1 MAEKIINKLKEI
13 WGKIVAWWNNFSSK
27 QKTLV
32 VMLAA
37 GVIVAFVILYAVL
50 TSPNYTILE
59 QCKSTKE
66 ASQITTVLE
75 GAEIEHKVSDDGL
88 QIKVPKKLISKA
100 RLTLAGSG
108 ITTSGYTI
116 EEALSGSFTVTEAD
130 KAKKYKL
137 YLESTFEEDFVN
149 MFPAIR
155 SCTVEL
161 NIPENDGT
169 LLSKEEQA
177 GATIYVNIADGE
189 EFTKDNASFLAK
201 GIATALGCKNTNNI
215 TILDSA
221 CNLLF
226 AGDDIESAA
235 GNAST
240 QIGVKVDAENV
251 LNQGVKR
258 VLGGT
263 GVFGD
268 IKVTSNLV
276 IDFSTTEKTS
286 HEYTPAEGQSQG
298 LLSERSSYT
307 EESEGG
313 GGGVP
318 GTDSNSETTT
328 LIQDNSYSSSTIEEL
343 YEKYLPNEF
352 IENTTIPAGK
362 ISYGES
368 SLAVSSTNFVIV
380 KEDDIKKQGLLDGIT
395 WEEYKEA
402 NKTRTPVEITDEMI
416 ALASDASGIPENN
429 ITIMAFDENFFVDSE
444 GLGIDVYD
452 VVQIALIVIILALLA
467 IVVIRSMR
475 GEKAGE
481 EPEELSVE
489 TLLQSNPEPALDD
502 IELEESSETKRL
514 IEKFVDENPEAVA
527 NLLRNWLNEGWE

>member
-1 MAEKIINKLKEI
+1 MAEKIINKLKEL
-13 WGKIVAWWNNFSSK
+13 WEKIVAWWNKFTSR

-32 VMLAA
+32 VVLAA
-37 GVIVAFVILYAVL
+37 GVIVAFVVLYAVL
-50 TSPNYTILE
+50 TSPNYTMLE

-66 ASQITTVLE
+66 ASQITAVLE
-75 GAEIEHKVSDDGL
+75 GAEIDHKVSDDGL
-88 QIKVPKKLISKA
+88 QIKVPKKDLSKA

-108 ITTSGYTI
+108 ITTSSYTI
-116 EEALSGSFTVTEAD
+116 EEALNGSFTVTEAD

-137 YLESTFEEDFVN
+137 YLESTFEEDLVN
-149 MFPAIR
+149 VFPAIK
-155 SCTVEL
+155 SCTVQL
-161 NIPENDGT
+161 SIPENDGT
-169 LLSKEEQA
+169 LLAKDEDP
-177 GATIYVNIADGE
+177 GATIYVNIDEGQ
-189 EFTKDNASFLAK
+189 EFTSDNASFLAK

-215 TILDSA
+215 VILDSE

-226 AGDDIESAA
+226 SGDDIESAA
-235 GNAST
+235 GSAST

-307 EESEGG
+307 EESSGG

-328 LIQDNSYSSSTIEEL
+328 YYQDNSYSSSTIEEL

-352 IENTTIPAGK
+352 IENTQIPAGK
-362 ISYGES
+362 IDYRDS
-368 SLAVSSTNFVIV
+368 SLAVSSTNFIII
-380 KEDDIKKQGLLDGIT
+380 KQDDVKKQGLLDGIT

-402 NKTRTPVEITDEMI
+402 NKARTPVEISQEMI

-429 ITIMAFDENFFVDSE
+429 ITIMAYDENFFVDSE

-467 IVVIRSMR
+467 IVVIRSMK
-475 GEKAGE
+475 GEKSAE
-481 EPEELSVE
+481 EAEELSVE

>member
-1 MAEKIINKLKEI
+1 MAEKIINKLKGI

-116 EEALSGSFTVTEAD
+116 DEALSGSFTVTEAD

-177 GATIYVNIADGE
+177 GATIYVNIADG
-189 EFTKDNASFLAK
+189 
-201 GIATALGCKNTNNI
+201 
-215 TILDSA
+215 
-221 CNLLF
+221 
-226 AGDDIESAA
+226 
-235 GNAST
+235 
-240 QIGVKVDAENV
+240 
-251 LNQGVKR
+251 
-258 VLGGT
+258 
-263 GVFGD
+263 
-268 IKVTSNLV
+268 
-276 IDFSTTEKTS
+276 
-286 HEYTPAEGQSQG
+286 
-298 LLSERSSYT
+298 
-307 EESEGG
+307 
-313 GGGVP
+313 
-318 GTDSNSETTT
+318 
-328 LIQDNSYSSSTIEEL
+328 
-343 YEKYLPNEF
+343 
-352 IENTTIPAGK
+352 
-362 ISYGES
+362 
-368 SLAVSSTNFVIV
+368 
-380 KEDDIKKQGLLDGIT
+380 
-395 WEEYKEA
+395 
-402 NKTRTPVEITDEMI
+402 
-416 ALASDASGIPENN
+416 
-429 ITIMAFDENFFVDSE
+429 
-444 GLGIDVYD
+444 
-452 VVQIALIVIILALLA
+452 
-467 IVVIRSMR
+467 
-475 GEKAGE
+475 
-481 EPEELSVE
+481 
-489 TLLQSNPEPALDD
+489 
-502 IELEESSETKRL
+502 
-514 IEKFVDENPEAVA
+514 
-527 NLLRNWLNEGWE
+527 